1 MKRNRVHIQLPVRLP
16 AQLPL
21 RPSVALTGLLL
32 GLLSACSSPPK
43 PPTVDESRK
52 RPVND
57 EMAVA
62 LQVCQIDLNNT
73 RLQVVES
80 QRQTSLANVTLAQM
94 TVRHRLLASLHQ
106 RTDLFANQVHTV
118 RFAHASTQVDIPAD
132 EHAVL
137 LVQAQAAALVLLKGR
152 TDGQRDS
159 LTESRLARARAEAV
173 RDLLVDGGVDPRRI
187 RTTYQPVGDTVAE
200 NETPHGRALN
210 RRVEIELYRTA
221 PLVMQGT
228 SVAQTPDALPPDR
241 TAR

>member
-1 MKRNRVHIQLPVRLP
+1 MKRIRLPVRHSI
-16 AQLPL
+16 QLNL
-21 RPSVALTGLLL
+21 RPSVVLTGLLL
-32 GLLSACSSPPK
+32 GLLSACSSTPK

-73 RLQVVES
+73 RLHVIES
-80 QRQTSLANVTLAQM
+80 QRQTDLANATLAQL

-118 RFAHASTQVDIPAD
+118 RFAHASTLVDIPAD
-132 EHAVL
+132 AHGAL
-137 LVQAQAAALVLLKGR
+137 LAQAQTAALVLLRGR
-152 TDGQRDS
+152 TDGQRDT

-173 RDLLVDGGVDPRRI
+173 RDLLVEGGVEPSRI

-200 NETPHGRALN
+200 NHTPHGRALN
-210 RRVEIELYRTA
+210 RRVEIELYRAVPLAMQEVNTA
-221 PLVMQGT
+221 QR
-228 SVAQTPDALPPDR
+228 PDVFPADH